1 MKLKYFFADS
11 FMNCIMIVLTMLY
24 SSTILQYQKSE
35 TCDEDPTI
43 TMVAS
48 WLQMKGLLAW
58 IWDVPFW
65 FKILTCNSAHI
76 CENLTHISAHV

>member
-1 MKLKYFFADS
+1 MGVQNLFSKICGGMKLKYFFADS

-24 SSTILQYQKSE
+24 SCTILQYQKSE
-35 TCDEDPTI
+35 TCDEEPTI

-58 IWDVPFW
+58 IGMCHSGS
-65 FKILTCNSAHI
+65 KL
-76 CENLTHISAHV
+76 

>member
-35 TCDEDPTI
+35 TCDEEATI
-43 TMVAS
+43 NY
-48 WLQMKGLLAW
+48 GCFLAADEGPSSLD
-58 IWDVPFW
+58 WDLPFW

-76 CENLTHISAHV
+76 CENVTHISAHV